1 MIKKPVTIFLE
12 SRTATN
18 VGPADHFSVL
28 SLGSVAVG
36 NAKTGPAPQ
45 TKPTPGATGIGFFG
59 EKKKAGL
66 KSPQP
71 EIGTIA
77 TEEWRLVDHRHD
89 RAGDQV
95 PILIEVKRDNRLNVE
110 DVLGVIELT
119 HAKVRIVLKRRRPD
133 QTRPECRPRRRRP
146 PRGRRVTMAT
156 TGQRIHRMLHY
167 SGTRNQGPHERSL
180 AGEWMRAE
188 LSQLHP
194 RRKTLR

>member
-1 MIKKPVTIFLE
+1 
-12 SRTATN
+12 

-156 TGQRIHRMLHY
+156 TGSAYIVCCIIRARVTKVLM
-167 SGTRNQGPHERSL
+167 SGPSL
-180 AGEWMRAE
+180 ANGCG
-188 LSQLHP
+188 LSYLNSTP
-194 RRKTLR
+194 GGRPCAAG